1 MQLPPTP
8 RVLFLRE
15 VVGEI
20 ARNYGRGRTVVA
32 VDGVDGAGKSSFA
45 DDLGAVLREAGHDAY
60 RASMENFH
68 RPRVDRW
75 RSGRES
81 PETFYRDSFDY
92 GTFRRVLIDPFRMA
106 GSTGF
111 QTAAFDV
118 RRDASI
124 ESRWQTAPA
133 DAVLIV
139 DGVFLLR
146 PELRGVW
153 NYSILLEVPW
163 DEAYARLAKRDGVDP
178 DPDALSNARYREGQE
193 LYFAEAQP
201 RVWASALVDNADPDR
216 PRRVFADSC

>member
-8 RVLFLRE
+8 RVLFLRDL
-15 VVGEI
+15 VGEI
-20 ARNYGRGRTVVA
+20 AHNYGRGRTIVA
-32 VDGVDGAGKSSFA
+32 VDGIDGSGKSAFA
-45 DDLGAVLREAGHDAY
+45 DDLAAVFREAGHDAF

-68 RPRVDRW
+68 RPRTERW
-75 RSGRES
+75 RLGRES
-81 PETFYRDSFDY
+81 PETFYGDSFDY

-118 RRDASI
+118 RRDAPI

-146 PELRGVW
+146 PELAGIW
-153 NYSILLEVPW
+153 NFSVLLEVPW
-163 DEAYARLAKRDGVDP
+163 DEAYARLSARDGVDP
-178 DPDALSNARYREGQE
+178 DPDALSNARYREGQQ
-193 LYFAEAQP
+193 LYYAEADP
-201 RVWASALVDNADPDR
+201 RALASALVDNAHPER
-216 PRRVFADSC
+216 PQRVFADSC

>member
-8 RVLFLRE
+8 RILFLRE
-15 VVGEI
+15 LVTQI
-20 ARNYGRGRTVVA
+20 ARNYGRGRTIVA
-32 VDGVDGAGKSSFA
+32 VDGIDGAGKTAFA
-45 DDLGAVLREAGHDAY
+45 DDLAAVFREAGHDTF

-68 RPRVDRW
+68 RPRADRW
-75 RSGRES
+75 RLGRES

-92 GTFRRVLIDPFRMA
+92 GTFRRVLIDPFRLA

-118 RRDASI
+118 RRDAPI
-124 ESRWQTAPA
+124 ESRWLTAQA

-146 PELRGVW
+146 PELRGIW

-163 DEAYARLAKRDGVDP
+163 DEAYARLAARDGVDP

-193 LYFAEAQP
+193 LYYAEADP
-201 RVWASALVDNADPDR
+201 RLWASAQVDNANPER
-216 PRRVFADSC
+216 PRRIFADSC

>member
-15 VVGEI
+15 LVGEI
-20 ARNYGRGRTVVA
+20 AHNYGRGRAIVA
-32 VDGVDGAGKSSFA
+32 VDGIDGAGKSAFA
-45 DDLGAVLREAGHDAY
+45 DDLAAVFREAGHDAY
-60 RASMENFH
+60 RASMEDFH
-68 RPRVDRW
+68 RPRADRW
-75 RSGRES
+75 REGRES
-81 PETFYRDSFDY
+81 PESFYRDSFDY

-118 RRDASI
+118 RRDAPI

-146 PELRGVW
+146 PELVGIW
-153 NYSILLEVPW
+153 NFSVLLDVPW
-163 DEAYARLAKRDGVDP
+163 DEAYARLAARDGVDP

-193 LYFAEAQP
+193 LYYAEANP
-201 RVWASALVDNADPDR
+201 RPWASAVVDNADPER
-216 PRRVFADSC
+216 PKRVFADSC